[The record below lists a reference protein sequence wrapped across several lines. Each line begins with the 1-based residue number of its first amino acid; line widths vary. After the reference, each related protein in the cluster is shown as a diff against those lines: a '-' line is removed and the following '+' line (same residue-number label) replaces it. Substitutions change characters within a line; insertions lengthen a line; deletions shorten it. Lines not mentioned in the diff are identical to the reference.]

1 MHGFVVVLVLVV
13 LTSAALVVA
22 LDASRRHMDC
32 RKEERVMFQWIT
44 HNGRGERE
52 VFDLHALTLPPN
64 GKRAYDLPPGVLFRC
79 LAKMKVAG
87 INVTM
92 GAQDLLVAY
101 ARWLAATTRDPI
113 SGRMPEGDA
122 A

>member
-1 MHGFVVVLVLVV
+1 
-13 LTSAALVVA
+13 
-22 LDASRRHMDC
+22 
-32 RKEERVMFQWIT
+32 
-44 HNGRGERE
+44 
-52 VFDLHALTLPPN
+52 
-64 GKRAYDLPPGVLFRC
+64 
-79 LAKMKVAG
+79 MKVAG